1 MKREEIIK
9 HQFDGLTAEIYDWE
23 CLTPT
28 VFLKESVKV
37 DIAEKEMVMA
47 YLRASELLYN
57 GLVIDNNP
65 AYHVKVVRS
74 NQICMPFLYVC
85 RHSLELSIKLR
96 IRFDIKKTV
105 SGHKLSELYEKLISD
120 LPELK
125 TNIELSMLVEVLN
138 EIDDDGCKLRYS
150 KDKKDKIYQEKP
162 TFIKAD
168 RILELTK
175 KVCDVLIEPIQ
186 SI

>member
-1 MKREEIIK
+1 MKREELIK

-28 VFLKESVKV
+28 VFLKESVKA

-47 YLRASELLYN
+47 YLRTSELLYN

-96 IRFDIKKTV
+96 IRFEIKKTV

-125 TNIELSMLVEVLN
+125 TNIELSVLVEVLN

-175 KVCDVLIEPIQ
+175 KVCNVLIEPIR